1 MEVIYSIM
9 LLFLMLSSALTT
21 AFIAKRLGRNFW
33 FWLVVSFPL
42 SVVALCILLCLPA
55 KQEKP
60 AIITD
65 KRLFD
70 EMPENENM
78 NEA

>member
-1 MEVIYSIM
+1 MEVSYLIM

-33 FWLVVSFPL
+33 FWLVVSFPF

-55 KQEKP
+55 KKENP

-65 KRLFD
+65 ERLFD
-70 EMPENENM
+70 EIPENENI
-78 NEA
+78 NET